1 VEGNLSQTGAADS
14 PSGLPEPAQIL
25 VDIDENEAKAF
36 VTVSSQGQ
44 WPSFTVVVDALKA
57 AGVVYRIDEQAIR
70 KLLEARLA
78 DQRLPVARAQDG
90 KVTITLDKGDREAY
104 MLVEPAFGGREVEE
118 QDIERALRE
127 KSVTFGIDRE
137 AIDQA
142 LQARKLNSNILIAVG
157 KEPVDGNDAVI
168 QYLFRTESAIHPK
181 ETEAHQI
188 DYKELESVVSVQ
200 KGAVLARKIP
210 PTAGE
215 HGSTV
220 TGKQISAKPGKDV
233 RLKAGKNT
241 SLSPDQ
247 LELISGIDGQPILRD
262 KSVNIEPVLNVDN
275 DIDYCTGNINFAG
288 SVRVA
293 GNVISGFTLKASEH
307 IHIEGLVED
316 CHIEAGGDVLI
327 KGGIQ
332 GRQKG
337 VVKAGGN
344 VSALFMEQATVEAGG
359 CITTSETLHSS
370 LLAGEEVVITSGKG
384 RICGGTVS
392 ARNLIHARI
401 IGAES
406 GVLTTVA
413 VGFAPKEKAHLE
425 ALKKEKVQ
433 REATLEEVGK
443 GIATLNQYKVDS
455 PQLWAR
461 YETAYDRLIEAR
473 LALQTKIEEL
483 TEEITT
489 LEETL
494 AKTDTAQVKVNKI
507 MHPNV
512 HIRIKD
518 LLYNNESEVSASIF
532 REIAGE
538 IQPGPYT

>member
-1 VEGNLSQTGAADS
+1 M
-14 PSGLPEPAQIL
+14 
-25 VDIDENEAKAF
+25 
-36 VTVSSQGQ
+36 
-44 WPSFTVVVDALKA
+44 
-57 AGVVYRIDEQAIR
+57 
-70 KLLEARLA
+70 LL
-78 DQRLPVARAQDG
+78 
-90 KVTITLDKGDREAY
+90 
-104 MLVEPAFGGREVEE
+104 EPAFGGREVDA
-118 QDIERALRE
+118 QAIERALRE
-127 KSVTFGIDRE
+127 KSVTFGINRE

-142 LQARKLNSNILIAVG
+142 LYTGKFNTNILIATG

-168 QYLFRTESAIHPK
+168 EYLFRTESAIHPK

-200 KGAVLARKIP
+200 KGAVLARKTP

-220 TGKQISAKPGKDV
+220 TGKQIQAKPGKDM
-233 RLKAGKNT
+233 RLTAGKNT
-241 SLSPDQ
+241 SMSADQ
-247 LELISGIDGQPILRD
+247 LELISGINGQPVLRD
-262 KSVNIEPVLNVDN
+262 KTISIEPVLNIDN

-288 SVRVA
+288 SVRVS

-307 IHIEGLVED
+307 IHVEGLVED
-316 CHIEAGGDVLI
+316 CHIEAGGDILI

-337 VVKAGGN
+337 IVKAGGN

-406 GVLTTVA
+406 GVLTTLA
-413 VGFAPKEKAHLE
+413 VGFAPKEKVRLE
-425 ALKKEKVQ
+425 ALKKEKTQ
-433 REATLEEVGK
+433 RQTTLEEVGK
-443 GIATLNQYKVDS
+443 GIVTLNQYKVDS

-473 LALQTKIEEL
+473 EALHTKIEEL
-483 TEEITT
+483 TDEIGA
-489 LEETL
+489 LQETL
-494 AKTDTAQVKVNKI
+494 AKTDTAQVRVSKI

-512 HIRIKD
+512 HVRIKD
-518 LLYNNESEVSASIF
+518 LIYKNDSEVSASIF
-532 REIAGE
+532 REIEGE
-538 IQPGPYT
+538 IQPGPYS